1 MRVKRWLK
9 IGFLLGAIS
18 LTLAFSNFQ
27 PGDQLERVRAYSRN
41 LEFDFVGLILESLGT
56 KINQAALEVPKFLTP
71 EQQSQVVLDYLDLIA
86 RINQLERHLNELFA
100 DPDITNPQVASAL
113 VQDELA
119 ELTAERDRLAPIA
132 ESILQQQISETVAD
146 LGLTLGGQPLPPV
159 LYRTSSLPTALIV
172 SPREVINRDYHIP
185 LEPDIS
191 IDERTE
197 LEDAIDND
205 LNVSSLVV
213 NVGGIG
219 VYPTMVIETS
229 DINTLT
235 EFVAHEWIHNYLTLR
250 PLGINIMTSPEL
262 LTMNET
268 AANLAGIEI
277 GRAVM
282 ERYYPELLP
291 PPPPPPDEK
300 TEAEPAEPP
309 AFDFREQ
316 MRETRETVDQ
326 LLAEG
331 KIEGAEEYMEARR
344 KIFWD
349 NGYRLRKLNQAYF
362 AFYGSYADQPG
373 GPAGEDPVGE
383 AVRTLYSQS
392 PSLAG
397 FLKRISWMSSFEDL
411 QRAVDTNAN

>member
-1 MRVKRWLK
+1 MRVKQWLK
-9 IGFLLGAIS
+9 IVFLLAAVS
-18 LTLAFSNFQ
+18 LLLSFSNFQ

-56 KINQAALEVPKFLTP
+56 KIKQVALNVPNFLTP
-71 EQQSQVVLDYLDLIA
+71 EQQSQIVLDYLDLIA
-86 RINQLERHLNELFA
+86 RIRQLESNLTNIYA
-100 DPDITNPQVASAL
+100 DPDTSNPEEASAVL
-113 VQDELA
+113 RDQLED
-119 ELTAERDRLAPIA
+119 LTAERERLAPIA
-132 ESILQQQISETVAD
+132 ESILQNQISVTVAD

-172 SPREVINRDYHIP
+172 SPREVIKREYHIP

-197 LEDAIDND
+197 LEDTIDED
-205 LNVSSLVV
+205 LDVSSLVV
-213 NVGGIG
+213 DVGGIG

-229 DINTLT
+229 NINTLT

-268 AANLAGIEI
+268 AANLAGIEV

-282 ERYYPELLP
+282 ERFYPELLP
-291 PPPPPPDEK
+291 PPPSPPSEE
-300 TEAEPAEPP
+300 TAEEAHPP
-309 AFDFREQ
+309 VFDFREQ

-331 KIEGAEEYMEARR
+331 KIEQAEEYMEARR
-344 KIFWD
+344 KIFWE
-349 NGYRLRKLNQAYF
+349 NGYRLRKINQAFF

-383 AVRTLYSQS
+383 AVRALYGQS
-392 PSLAG
+392 PTLAD
-397 FLKRISWMSSFEDL
+397 FLKRISWMTSFEDL